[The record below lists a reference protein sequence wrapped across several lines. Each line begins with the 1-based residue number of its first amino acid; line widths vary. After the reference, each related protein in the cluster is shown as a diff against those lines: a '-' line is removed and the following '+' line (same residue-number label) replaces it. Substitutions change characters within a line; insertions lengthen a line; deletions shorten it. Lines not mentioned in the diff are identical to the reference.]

1 MKEISY
7 RKSSTHNIDIFLF
20 QLLSATFCSTA
31 AKDPGGI
38 DRLSCMWGG
47 RFHRPPTYTGRQ
59 NTLATL
65 FKATHNNVNYVLL
78 QLSVAGFF
86 FFLT

>member
-38 DRLSCMWGG
+38 DRLPCMWGG
-47 RFHRPPTYTGRQ
+47 AVPSPPHIHGPPKYLG
-59 NTLATL
+59 N
-65 FKATHNNVNYVLL
+65 FI
-78 QLSVAGFF
+78 
-86 FFLT
+86 